1 MPEYVYKK
9 GYAFKMKNMHIF
21 YHFSR
26 SEVLLNGIQQL
37 VDEVLSLKGHGF
49 CLKIDKQVDK
59 FLNPQDHQE
68 VTIQNTTNDNS
79 VYNNNTNLIQDEGVP
94 SVEDINN
101 RYEPQQP
108 QQQQQQQPDSKTE
121 INDGKAVEET
131 EVEEVGMEI
140 DTNEIMD
147 HINEKSEDVKEKI
160 TTTEQESEE
169 QKLVENIIGENT
181 TVEAIVR
188 SDKHEK
194 VATVT
199 DDNVKSA
206 EEDNSSNETKS
217 NEQTECIK
225 VKKEQKEEE
234 EEESNN
240 AGQQTPTNDEP
251 HFTDTEKVEKVEGDH
266 DIPEI
271 GPENLIPENNESA
284 DQVTANNIAI
294 DQIGDKEEED
304 IKDEGTPELDGDA
317 LRETSLSYYTSLQT
331 EPISDESPTSSVNS
345 YEQISD
351 EDGGGNAAV
360 DVKVT
365 EDVRKD
371 TLSVAN
377 DNDEEDVSKNRRKSH
392 RNRKAPS
399 KYQQQSDNNDDAK
412 DTATDASRQSDEKSR
427 STRSATTT
435 NKQDSLARD
444 SRSDERSTGNSSS
457 SRSSRRKHEKRESS
471 TRHDTVKSEKRKR
484 SRSPRDRKSRDDR
497 NSSRSSSRNKRAP
510 TPEERISKRP
520 RRPTKQRERFSPS

>member
-9 GYAFKMKNMHIF
+9 GYAFKMKNMNIF

-79 VYNNNTNLIQDEGVP
+79 GYNNNTNLIQDEGVP

-199 DDNVKSA
+199 DDNVKST
-206 EEDNSSNETKS
+206 EEDNLSNETKS

-251 HFTDTEKVEKVEGDH
+251 HFTDTEKVEKVEEDH

-457 SRSSRRKHEKRESS
+457 SRSSRRNHEKRELS
-471 TRHDTVKSEKRKR
+471 TRNDTVKSEKRKR

-497 NSSRSSSRNKRAP
+497 NSSRPSSRNKRAP